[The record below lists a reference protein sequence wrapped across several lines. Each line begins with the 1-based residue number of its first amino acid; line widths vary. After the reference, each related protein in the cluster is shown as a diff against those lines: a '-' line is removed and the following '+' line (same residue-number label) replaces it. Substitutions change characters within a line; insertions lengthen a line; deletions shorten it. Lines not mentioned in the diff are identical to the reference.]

1 MFLFGIAWLLAILV
15 IVGAVLFVANLNSR
29 VNTMEKNYELS
40 SIESLRKMVTDLQK
54 TVANLSK

>member
-15 IVGAVLFVANLNSR
+15 IVGAVLFVANLNHR
-29 VNTMEKNYELS
+29 VKTMEKNYEGN

-54 TVANLSK
+54 TVANLTK